1 MTKDELKKKLRSAQT
16 LSKLLEAD
24 IAELQNMRDYAEKI
38 TPAYSLAP
46 GGNSTGQRIE
56 NDTAKIVDLENTIK
70 SDQERLKKA
79 IEEVKQLIGL
89 VDDPLLSRILYK
101 RYLQYKKWEQI
112 AVDLNYTYRRVLQL
126 HGIGLNEIM
135 KRFHIVS

>member
-1 MTKDELKKKLRSAQT
+1 MTKDELKKKLRSVQT
-16 LSKLLEAD
+16 LYKLVEAGT
-24 IAELQNMRDYAEKI
+24 AELQSMRDSAGRI

-46 GGNSTGQRIE
+46 GGGGSGQRIE
-56 NDTAKIVDLENTIK
+56 NDTAKIIDLENTIK
-70 SDQERLKKA
+70 ADKERLAKA
-79 IEEVKQLIGL
+79 IEEVKELIKL

-126 HGIGLNEIM
+126 HGMGLNEII